1 MTEAY
6 VVDASVVLRWY
17 LDQVGYE
24 HARRVRDAFVVG
36 AVRLEAPEILR
47 WEVGNQLR
55 KKGVATGRLAEE
67 DALRALTD
75 LDDLGAVV
83 HDFGLDDLLVVTR
96 LSIREGISM
105 FDAAYVLLALRTG
118 LTLLTAGARLVNAVS
133 SLISTELLR
142 GIGSPTLDP

>member
-24 HARRVRDAFVVG
+24 HARSVRDDVVVG
-36 AVRLEAPEILR
+36 AVRLEAPDILR

-55 KKGVATGRLAEE
+55 KKGVATGRLTESQ
-67 DALRALTD
+67 ALGALTD

-83 HDFGLDDLLVVTR
+83 HDTGRDDLLAVTR
-96 LSIREGISM
+96 LSIRQNISM

-118 LTLLTAGARLVNAVS
+118 LTLLTADTRLVHAVGG
-133 SLISTELLR
+133 LIPTELLW
-142 GIGSPTLDP
+142 GVGSPAVGP